1 MSSMDKKRLSAA
13 DICRI
18 IKQCQGT
25 GISKLSIGDLTL
37 EFNSQG
43 KESASLPGQAIDHN
57 PTVETNQTIENFDK
71 ELLEEAS
78 LAQVM
83 IDDPLA
89 YEKLQIS
96 QDIERER
103 QLT

>member
-1 MSSMDKKRLSAA
+1 MDKKRLSATE
-13 DICRI
+13 ICRI

-25 GISKLSIGDLTL
+25 GVSKLTIGDLTL
-37 EFNSQG
+37 EFNLQG
-43 KESASLPGQAIDHN
+43 KEGASLLGQAIDHN
-57 PTVETNQTIENFDK
+57 PVVETNKVMENFDK

-103 QLT
+103 QLK